1 MELVSGLIGAD
12 KVQSWLHACTAPRAK
27 TMMVDWVGAP
37 KDRRMRA
44 AMIESYGKTSE
55 LKTKTVDLPF
65 ELVSFSVHVAHINYI
80 FTDTHTL
87 HTDRTT
93 QRFL

>member
-1 MELVSGLIGAD
+1 MDLVSNLLGAD

-44 AMIESYGKTSE
+44 VMIESYGDASE

-65 ELVSFSVHVAHINYI
+65 ELVGFLFSQ
-80 FTDTHTL
+80 THRIL
-87 HTDRTT
+87 SGRE
-93 QRFL
+93 RFLPYT